1 MKPVTIKEMLK
12 EHLNKRRLIL
22 ASGSPRRQDLLK
34 QLGVPFEICV
44 KPVDEVYPQKLSGHE
59 ISDYLSILKA
69 NAFKENL
76 KPNDLLITSDT
87 IVWHRNTAIGKP
99 NSLKHAIE
107 MLQNL
112 SNSTHKVITSVCL
125 TSTEKQKTFNALT
138 KVSFRKLKI
147 EEIEFY
153 VNNYKP
159 LDKAG
164 AYGIQD
170 WIGQVG
176 VEKIEGSYFNVMGFP
191 LNLVYSHLLE
201 F

>member
-1 MKPVTIKEMLK
+1 MLK
-12 EHLNKRRLIL
+12 EQLNKRRLIL
-22 ASGSPRRQDLLK
+22 ASGSPRRQNLLK

-44 KPVDEVYPQKLSGHE
+44 NPVDEVYPEKLSGHE

-87 IVWHRNTAIGKP
+87 IVWHQNTAIGKP
-99 NSLKHAIE
+99 TSLKHAVE

-125 TSTEKQKTFNALT
+125 TSTEKQMTFNALT

>member
-1 MKPVTIKEMLK
+1 MKPIAIKEMLK
-12 EHLNKRRLIL
+12 EQLNKRRLIL

-69 NAFKENL
+69 NAFKKNL

-99 NSLKHAIE
+99 TSLKHAIE

-125 TSTEKQKTFNALT
+125 TSTEKQQTFNALT

>member
-1 MKPVTIKEMLK
+1 MLK

-76 KPNDLLITSDT
+76 QPNDLLITSDT

-99 NSLKHAIE
+99 TSLKHAIE

-112 SNSTHKVITSVCL
+112 SNSTHKVITSVCF
-125 TSTEKQKTFNALT
+125 TSTEKQQTFNALT

>member
-1 MKPVTIKEMLK
+1 MIILFVAPVYVIFRVT
-12 EHLNKRRLIL
+12 
-22 ASGSPRRQDLLK
+22 
-34 QLGVPFEICV
+34 V
-44 KPVDEVYPQKLSGHE
+44 K
-59 ISDYLSILKA
+59 
-69 NAFKENL
+69 N
-76 KPNDLLITSDT
+76 
-87 IVWHRNTAIGKP
+87 
-99 NSLKHAIE
+99 
-107 MLQNL
+107 
-112 SNSTHKVITSVCL
+112 VIFC
-125 TSTEKQKTFNALT
+125 
-138 KVSFRKLKI
+138 
-147 EEIEFY
+147 FY

>member
-1 MKPVTIKEMLK
+1 MRPITIKEMLK

-99 NSLKHAIE
+99 TSLKHAVE

-125 TSTEKQKTFNALT
+125 SLIHISEPT
-138 KVSFRKLKI
+138 R
-147 EEIEFY
+147 
-153 VNNYKP
+153 
-159 LDKAG
+159 
-164 AYGIQD
+164 
-170 WIGQVG
+170 
-176 VEKIEGSYFNVMGFP
+176 
-191 LNLVYSHLLE
+191 H
-201 F
+201 

>member
-1 MKPVTIKEMLK
+1 MKPIAIKEMLK
-12 EHLNKRRLIL
+12 EQLNKRRLIL

-34 QLGVPFEICV
+34 ELGVPFEICV

-69 NAFKENL
+69 NAFKKNL

-87 IVWHRNTAIGKP
+87 IVWHRNNAIGKP
-99 NSLKHAIE
+99 TSLKHAIE

-112 SNSTHKVITSVCL
+112 SNSTHKVITSVCF
-125 TSTEKQKTFNALT
+125 TSTEKQQTFNALT

>member
-1 MKPVTIKEMLK
+1 MKPITIKEMLK
-12 EHLNKRRLIL
+12 EHLNKLRLIL
-22 ASGSPRRQDLLK
+22 ASGSPSRQDLLK

-69 NAFKENL
+69 NAFKKNL

-87 IVWHRNTAIGKP
+87 IVWHRNNAIGKP
-99 NSLKHAIE
+99 TSLKHAIE

-112 SNSTHKVITSVCL
+112 SNSTHKVITSVCF
-125 TSTEKQKTFNALT
+125 TSTEKQQTFNALT

>member
-1 MKPVTIKEMLK
+1 MLK

-34 QLGVPFEICV
+34 QFGVPFEICV

-99 NSLKHAIE
+99 TSLKHAIE

-125 TSTEKQKTFNALT
+125 TSTEKQQTFNALT

-191 LNLVYSHLLE
+191 LNLVYSHLLK

>member
-1 MKPVTIKEMLK
+1 MKPIAIKEMLK
-12 EHLNKRRLIL
+12 EQLNKRRLIL

-69 NAFKENL
+69 NAFKKNL

-99 NSLKHAIE
+99 TSLKHAIE

-112 SNSTHKVITSVCL
+112 SNSTHKVITSVCF
-125 TSTEKQKTFNALT
+125 TSTEKQQTFNALT

>member
-1 MKPVTIKEMLK
+1 MKPITIKEMLK
-12 EHLNKRRLIL
+12 EHLNKHRLIL

-44 KPVDEVYPQKLSGHE
+44 KPIDEVYPQKLSGHE

-69 NAFKENL
+69 NAFIENL

-99 NSLKHAIE
+99 TSLKHAIE

-112 SNSTHKVITSVCL
+112 SNSTHKVITSVCF
-125 TSTEKQKTFNALT
+125 TSTEKQQTFNALT

-176 VEKIEGSYFNVMGFP
+176 VDKIEGSYFNVMGFP
-191 LNLVYSHLLE
+191 INLVYSHLLE

>member
-1 MKPVTIKEMLK
+1 MLK
-12 EHLNKRRLIL
+12 EQLNKHRLIL

-44 KPVDEVYPQKLSGHE
+44 NPVDEVYPQKLSGHE

-69 NAFKENL
+69 NASKENL

-99 NSLKHAIE
+99 TSLKNAVE

-125 TSTEKQKTFNALT
+125 TSTEKQMTFNALT

>member
-1 MKPVTIKEMLK
+1 MLK
-12 EHLNKRRLIL
+12 EHLNKCRLIL

-99 NSLKHAIE
+99 TSLKHAIE

-125 TSTEKQKTFNALT
+125 TSTEKQQTFNALT

>member
-1 MKPVTIKEMLK
+1 LKPIAIKEMLK
-12 EHLNKRRLIL
+12 EQLNKRRLIL

-69 NAFKENL
+69 NAFKKNL

-87 IVWHRNTAIGKP
+87 IVWHRNNAIGKP
-99 NSLKHAIE
+99 TSLKHAIE

-112 SNSTHKVITSVCL
+112 SNSTHKVITSVCF
-125 TSTEKQKTFNALT
+125 TSTEKQQTFNALT

>member
-99 NSLKHAIE
+99 TSLKHAIE

-125 TSTEKQKTFNALT
+125 TSTEKQQTFNALT

-191 LNLVYSHLLE
+191 LNLVYSHLLK

>member
-1 MKPVTIKEMLK
+1 MKPITINEMLK
-12 EHLNKRRLIL
+12 EHLNKHHLIL

-34 QLGVPFEICV
+34 ELGVPFEICV
-44 KPVDEVYPQKLSGHE
+44 KPVAEVYPQNLSGHK

-69 NAFKENL
+69 NAFKEKL

-99 NSLKHAIE
+99 TSLKHASE

>member
-1 MKPVTIKEMLK
+1 LKPIAIKEMLK
-12 EHLNKRRLIL
+12 EQLNKRRLIL

-99 NSLKHAIE
+99 TSLKHAIE

-112 SNSTHKVITSVCL
+112 SNSTHKVITSVCF
-125 TSTEKQKTFNALT
+125 TSTEKQQTFNALT

>member
-1 MKPVTIKEMLK
+1 MKPITIKEMLK
-12 EHLNKRRLIL
+12 EHLNNRRLIL

-76 KPNDLLITSDT
+76 QPNDLLITSDT

-99 NSLKHAIE
+99 TSLKHAIE

-125 TSTEKQKTFNALT
+125 TSTEKQQTFNALT

-191 LNLVYSHLLE
+191 LNLVYSHLLK

>member
-69 NAFKENL
+69 NAYKENL
-76 KPNDLLITSDT
+76 KTNDLLITSDT

-176 VEKIEGSYFNVMGFP
+176 GEKIEGSYFNVMGFP

>member
-22 ASGSPRRQDLLK
+22 ASGSHRRQDLLK

-76 KPNDLLITSDT
+76 KTNDLLITSDT

>member
-1 MKPVTIKEMLK
+1 MLK

-99 NSLKHAIE
+99 TSLKHAIE

-125 TSTEKQKTFNALT
+125 TSTEKQQTFNALT

-170 WIGQVG
+170 WIGQVA

>member
-1 MKPVTIKEMLK
+1 MKPITIKEMLK

-44 KPVDEVYPQKLSGHE
+44 KPIDEVYPQKLSGHE

-69 NAFKENL
+69 NAFIENL

-99 NSLKHAIE
+99 ISLKHAID
-107 MLQNL
+107 MLQKL

-125 TSTEKQKTFNALT
+125 TSTEKQKTFNDLT

>member
-1 MKPVTIKEMLK
+1 MLK
-12 EHLNKRRLIL
+12 EHLNKHHLIL

-34 QLGVPFEICV
+34 ELGVPFEICV
-44 KPVDEVYPQKLSGHE
+44 KPVAEVYPQNLSGHK

-69 NAFKENL
+69 NAFKEKL

-99 NSLKHAIE
+99 TSLKHASE

>member
-1 MKPVTIKEMLK
+1 MKPITIKEMLK
-12 EHLNKRRLIL
+12 EHLNNRRLIL

-76 KPNDLLITSDT
+76 QPNDLLITSDT

-99 NSLKHAIE
+99 TSLKHAIE

-125 TSTEKQKTFNALT
+125 TSTEKQQTFNALT
-138 KVSFRKLKI
+138 KVSRLQSLK
-147 EEIEFY
+147 
-153 VNNYKP
+153 KKKG
-159 LDKAG
+159 D
-164 AYGIQD
+164 
-170 WIGQVG
+170 IGWPS
-176 VEKIEGSYFNVMGFP
+176 IRAPNIA
-191 LNLVYSHLLE
+191 
-201 F
+201 

>member
-1 MKPVTIKEMLK
+1 MKPIAIKEMLK
-12 EHLNKRRLIL
+12 EQLNKRRLIL

-69 NAFKENL
+69 NAFKKNL

-87 IVWHRNTAIGKP
+87 IVWHRNNAIGKP
-99 NSLKHAIE
+99 TSLKHAIE

-112 SNSTHKVITSVCL
+112 SNSTHKVITSVCF
-125 TSTEKQKTFNALT
+125 TSTEKQQTFNALT

>member
-1 MKPVTIKEMLK
+1 MLK

-44 KPVDEVYPQKLSGHE
+44 EPVDEVYPQKLSGHE

-87 IVWHRNTAIGKP
+87 IVWHRNTAICKP
-99 NSLKHAIE
+99 TSLRHAIE

-125 TSTEKQKTFNALT
+125 TSTEKQQTFNALT

>member
-1 MKPVTIKEMLK
+1 MLK

-44 KPVDEVYPQKLSGHE
+44 KPIDEVYPKKLSGHE

-69 NAFKENL
+69 NAFIENL

-87 IVWHRNTAIGKP
+87 IVWHLNTAIGKP
-99 NSLKHAIE
+99 TSLKHAID
-107 MLQNL
+107 MLQKL

-125 TSTEKQKTFNALT
+125 TSTEKQMTFNDLT